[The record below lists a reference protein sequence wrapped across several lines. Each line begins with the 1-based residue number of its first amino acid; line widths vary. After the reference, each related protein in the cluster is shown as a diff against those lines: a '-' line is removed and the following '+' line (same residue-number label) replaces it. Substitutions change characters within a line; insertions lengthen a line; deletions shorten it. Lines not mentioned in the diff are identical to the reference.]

1 MSALGGGVHKH
12 EGPPL
17 IVGFGDINADF
28 FKIFFGWRRGGTTFA
43 SVGLDV
49 IGIDYEHGATSAA
62 ARQHTMQRN
71 MVTSIHG
78 VGTGNQ
84 DSRRGG
90 VVACVYPNPS
100 PHVPNEMHR
109 VYQT

>member
-1 MSALGGGVHKH
+1 MAKK
-12 EGPPL
+12 
-17 IVGFGDINADF
+17 
-28 FKIFFGWRRGGTTFA
+28 KIGWRRGGTTFA

-49 IGIDYEHGATSAA
+49 IGIDYEHGATSTA

-71 MVTSIHG
+71 MVTSSMG
-78 VGTGNQ
+78 SEV
-84 DSRRGG
+84 DSEPGIKTQEGGG

-109 VYQT
+109 VTIRVYQTFKLTIFFILKYKKVQNKI